1 MMRMHRSLRNLMRL
15 GKRDRIAESLH
26 ELCRLKNATVLTSIM
41 NSEVVVPGSIMS
53 GYLDRG

>member
-1 MMRMHRSLRNLMRL
+1 MDEAWKAMQNKVMPLPKAWTS
-15 GKRDRIAESLH
+15 SVS
-26 ELCRLKNATVLTSIM
+26 LKNATVLTSIM